1 MKKKIVL
8 LAVASVL
15 SFSMV
20 ACNSNKKGSEG
31 NATAS
36 PNPSPSVDKVAIL
49 SADLS
54 DKVKLGEYKG
64 LTITEVEANVTDAQV
79 EDRVKYAVES
89 AATWKEEDKNF
100 KAKEGSK
107 VNIDYVGKLDGK
119 AFDNGSAKAQELI
132 IGNNNYIPGF
142 DTGIIGHKKGETFDM
157 KVTFPKEYPANK
169 ELEGKETTFTVTINS
184 VSTEEKPKLT
194 DALVKEKLSK
204 TAKTVKEYKAEVRK
218 QLEDAAK
225 ENKNMQEVKNAV
237 QAAMNNAEVKEY
249 PKAQQGYYE
258 ELVTNYYTNLATYY
272 GTTLEELYKQAGYTE
287 ETFQSDVVIK
297 TAQEM
302 LKQMM
307 VIQAIAK
314 KENIQVSEE
323 EYKKQLPNYLANY
336 QVETEEDLKKQ
347 FGEEAIVSIKDE
359 LLYDKV
365 GNFLVKNGKLVKA
378 TPTPAATATP
388 AATTAP
394 TAEPKK

>member
-1 MKKKIVL
+1 
-8 LAVASVL
+8 
-15 SFSMV
+15 
-20 ACNSNKKGSEG
+20 
-31 NATAS
+31 
-36 PNPSPSVDKVAIL
+36 
-49 SADLS
+49 
-54 DKVKLGEYKG
+54 
-64 LTITEVEANVTDAQV
+64 
-79 EDRVKYAVES
+79 
-89 AATWKEEDKNF
+89 
-100 KAKEGSK
+100 
-107 VNIDYVGKLDGK
+107 
-119 AFDNGSAKAQELI
+119 
-132 IGNNNYIPGF
+132 
-142 DTGIIGHKKGETFDM
+142 
-157 KVTFPKEYPANK
+157 
-169 ELEGKETTFTVTINS
+169 
-184 VSTEEKPKLT
+184 
-194 DALVKEKLSK
+194 
-204 TAKTVKEYKAEVRK
+204 
-218 QLEDAAK
+218 
-225 ENKNMQEVKNAV
+225 MQEVKNAV

-258 ELVTNYYTNLATYY
+258 DLVTNYYTNLATYY

-365 GNFLVKNGKLVKA
+365 GDFLVKNAKLVKA

>member
-218 QLEDAAK
+218 QLEDA
-225 ENKNMQEVKNAV
+225 
-237 QAAMNNAEVKEY
+237 
-249 PKAQQGYYE
+249 
-258 ELVTNYYTNLATYY
+258 
-272 GTTLEELYKQAGYTE
+272 
-287 ETFQSDVVIK
+287 I
-297 TAQEM
+297 
-302 LKQMM
+302 
-307 VIQAIAK
+307 IA
-314 KENIQVSEE
+314 
-323 EYKKQLPNYLANY
+323 EYKK
-336 QVETEEDLKKQ
+336 
-347 FGEEAIVSIKDE
+347 
-359 LLYDKV
+359 
-365 GNFLVKNGKLVKA
+365 
-378 TPTPAATATP
+378 
-388 AATTAP
+388 
-394 TAEPKK
+394 AE

>member
-1 MKKKIVL
+1 
-8 LAVASVL
+8 
-15 SFSMV
+15 
-20 ACNSNKKGSEG
+20 
-31 NATAS
+31 
-36 PNPSPSVDKVAIL
+36 
-49 SADLS
+49 
-54 DKVKLGEYKG
+54 
-64 LTITEVEANVTDAQV
+64 
-79 EDRVKYAVES
+79 
-89 AATWKEEDKNF
+89 
-100 KAKEGSK
+100 
-107 VNIDYVGKLDGK
+107 
-119 AFDNGSAKAQELI
+119 
-132 IGNNNYIPGF
+132 
-142 DTGIIGHKKGETFDM
+142 M

-365 GNFLVKNGKLVKA
+365 GDFLVKNAKLVKA